1 MVGYDV
7 VGIAVS
13 GEYRRV
19 RQAEPSAATADRA
32 VMDEKWAHRNID
44 LATLSLSTAA
54 LREVTASFP
63 GGVAVVGGLLDER
76 PIGAAAT
83 FFGVVSL
90 SPVLASVGIP
100 RESAVLRR
108 LRGLGRLGVSVL
120 AAPQQSIDA
129 SLSTHGED
137 IFAGMRWRHGPEGSV
152 LLHGANL
159 WLDCEIHSD
168 VEAGDQAILM
178 LKVHGVWIDRTTR
191 PLRWAGP
198 VSRSSAAC

>member
-13 GEYRRV
+13 GEYRGAR
-19 RQAEPSAATADRA
+19 REEQSASMADRA
-32 VMDEKWAHRNID
+32 VMDEKWAHRNIE
-44 LATLSLSTAA
+44 LATLSLSSAA

-76 PIGAAAT
+76 PIGATAT
-83 FFGVVSL
+83 FFGVVSFD
-90 SPVLASVGIP
+90 PVLASVGVP
-100 RESAVLRR
+100 RDSAILGR
-108 LRGLGRLGVSVL
+108 LRELRRLGVSVL
-120 AAPQQSIDA
+120 AAPQQSIDP
-129 SLSTHGED
+129 SLSLRGED

-159 WLDCEIHSD
+159 WLDCEVHSE
-168 VEAGDQAILM
+168 VAGGDQAILM
-178 LKVHGVWIDRTTR
+178 LEVHGVWIDRTTR

-198 VSRSSAAC
+198 ASRSSAAS